1 MKKETKEMMKNFL
14 SHTEFREEVSEEII
28 GALSEVQSQLH
39 LYNAGIKEIKT
50 KLEILDE
57 EFQTKYDYNP
67 IHHIESRLKS
77 MRSIISKLERRN
89 LDFSPQSIKENLHD
103 IAGIRVVC
111 NYIDDVS
118 RIADLLLRQ
127 DDIKLIKKKDYI
139 SNPKPNGYRSLHL
152 VVEIPIYLA
161 EKTTPVPVEI
171 QIRTIAM
178 DFWASLEHKLKYKT
192 DTEVSE
198 TLRAELKECAQIIY
212 IVDEKMQAIHKKLQ

>member
-1 MKKETKEMMKNFL
+1 MKKATKEMMKNFL
-14 SHTEFREEVSEEII
+14 SHTDFTEDVSEEIV
-28 GALSEVQSQLH
+28 GALSELQSQLH

-89 LDFSPQSIKENLHD
+89 LEFSPQSIKENLHD

-111 NYIDDVS
+111 NYIDDVN

-127 DDIKLIKKKDYI
+127 DDIKLIKKKDYVAD
-139 SNPKPNGYRSLHL
+139 PKPNGYRSLHL

-161 EKTTPVPVEI
+161 EKTVNVPVEI

-192 DTEVSE
+192 DTEISE
-198 TLRAELKECAQIIY
+198 ALRIELKECAQIIC

>member
-14 SHTEFREEVSEEII
+14 SQTEFTEEVSEEIV

-77 MRSIISKLERRN
+77 MRSIISKLQRRN
-89 LDFSPQSIKENLHD
+89 LNFSPQSIKENLHD

-118 RIADLLLRQ
+118 RIADLLLQQ

-161 EKTTPVPVEI
+161 EKTMPVPVEI

-198 TLRAELKECAQIIY
+198 ALRAELKECAQIIY

>member
-1 MKKETKEMMKNFL
+1 MMKNFL
-14 SHTEFREEVSEEII
+14 SHTEFTEEVSEEIV
-28 GALSEVQSQLH
+28 GVLSEIQSQLH

-77 MRSIISKLERRN
+77 MRSIISKLENRH
-89 LDFSPQSIKENLHD
+89 LDFSSQSIKENLHD

-127 DDIKLIKKKDYI
+127 DDIKLIKRKDYI

-198 TLRAELKECAQIIY
+198 ALRAELKECAQIIY